1 MPSFHLPH
9 FSDIAIL
16 RSIEPN
22 RFRTFLLRF
31 DNYLRSQGFSI
42 PETAEFTDAH
52 LQRLIGIF
60 NAHDGSTPAD
70 MIEAL
75 FHISEVANDQ
85 GMEALL
91 LVASKTG
98 IDLPEGDLTPAD
110 LALLIWLND
119 PDQLRRANC
128 ERIVLR
134 FQSFYC
140 FMNRTLEAPLFEIPA
155 DGVLK
160 RIEERTN
167 QFNRN
172 RKRGGGAAVWMYEF
186 GNEVAFLIR
195 FGGSLKR
202 DEIMDNDQCRPD
214 IRRPVGYDLV
224 VYNIETGELRI
235 RADLVSER
243 RFYCRLFSEQLFN
256 DPEFFEH
263 GETFN
268 LDVIYQLGEDVQS
281 PGLDFGIKRVT
292 LVEIQEVLLGE
303 RTLHVTF
310 KSDAIFEAIR
320 EHNRR
325 LTPTG
330 RLLSAKFRI
339 ILEDAGEVTVTVCS
353 GNKIRCSRQVG
364 TTAID
369 RWMIHIGIRVPQ
381 HETLR
386 MQATSPLASHL
397 ANPKSSGP
405 DVSVASRTG

>member
-1 MPSFHLPH
+1 MPSFHLPQ
-9 FSDIAIL
+9 FNDIAIL

-31 DNYLRSQGFSI
+31 DNYLRSQGFNI
-42 PETAEFTDAH
+42 PESAVFTDAH
-52 LQRLIGIF
+52 LQRLIGIL
-60 NAHDGSTPAD
+60 NAHDGSTQAD

-75 FHISEVANDQ
+75 FQISEVSNDQ

-98 IDLPEGDLTPAD
+98 IELPEGDLTPAD
-110 LALLIWLND
+110 LALLIWLHD

-140 FMNRTLEAPLFEIPA
+140 FMNRTLEAPLFEMPA
-155 DGVLK
+155 DGVLQ

-172 RKRGGGAAVWMYEF
+172 RQRGGGAAVWMYEF

-202 DEIMDNDQCRPD
+202 DEVMDNDQCRPD

-243 RFYCRLFSEQLFN
+243 RFYCRLFSEQLFD

-268 LDVIYQLGEDVQS
+268 LDVIYRLGEDVQS
-281 PGLDFGIKRVT
+281 PGLVFGIKRVT

-303 RTLHVTF
+303 KTLHVTF
-310 KSDAIFEAIR
+310 KSEAIFEAIR
-320 EHNRR
+320 EHNKR

-330 RLLSAKFRI
+330 RLLIAKFRI
-339 ILEDAGEVTVTVCS
+339 FLEDSGEVTVTVCS
-353 GNKIRCSRQVG
+353 GNKIRFSRQVG
-364 TTAID
+364 TAAID

-397 ANPKSSGP
+397 ANPKPTGP

>member
-9 FSDIAIL
+9 FNDIAIL

-91 LVASKTG
+91 LVASKSG
-98 IDLPEGDLTPAD
+98 FELPEGDLTPAD

-140 FMNRTLEAPLFEIPA
+140 FMNRTLEAPLFEMPA

-172 RKRGGGAAVWMYEF
+172 RQRCGGAAVWMYEF

-202 DEIMDNDQCRPD
+202 DEVMDNDQCRPD

-243 RFYCRLFSEQLFN
+243 RFYCRLFSEQLFD

-268 LDVIYQLGEDVQS
+268 LDVIYRLGEDVQS
-281 PGLDFGIKRVT
+281 PGLVFGIKRVT

-303 RTLHVTF
+303 KTLHVTF
-310 KSDAIFEAIR
+310 KSEAIFDAIR
-320 EHNRR
+320 EHNKR

-339 ILEDAGEVTVTVCS
+339 VLEDAGEVTVTVCS
-353 GNKIRCSRQVG
+353 GNKIRLSRQVG
-364 TTAID
+364 TAAID

>member
-9 FSDIAIL
+9 FNDIAIL

-31 DNYLRSQGFSI
+31 DNYLRSHGFSI
-42 PETAEFTDAH
+42 PVTAEFTDAH

-75 FHISEVANDQ
+75 FHISEVSNDQ

-98 IDLPEGDLTPAD
+98 IELPEGDLTPAD

-119 PDQLRRANC
+119 PDRLRRANC

-140 FMNRTLEAPLFEIPA
+140 FMNRTLEAPLFEMPA

-172 RKRGGGAAVWMYEF
+172 RQRGGGAAVWMYEF

-202 DEIMDNDQCRPD
+202 DEIMDDDKCRPD

-243 RFYCRLFSEQLFN
+243 RFYCRLFSEHLFD

-268 LDVIYQLGEDVQS
+268 LDVIYRLGEDVQS
-281 PGLDFGIKRVT
+281 PGMIFGIKRVT

-303 RTLHVTF
+303 KTLHVTF
-310 KSDAIFEAIR
+310 KSEAIFDAIR
-320 EHNRR
+320 EHNKR
-325 LTPTG
+325 LTPNG
-330 RLLSAKFRI
+330 RLLSAKFMRV
-339 ILEDAGEVTVTVCS
+339 LEDTGEVTVTVCS
-353 GNKIRCSRQVG
+353 GNKIRLSRQVG
-364 TTAID
+364 ITAID

-381 HETLR
+381 NETLR
-386 MQATSPLASHL
+386 MQATSPLADHL
-397 ANPKSSGP
+397 ANPKSQGT

>member
-9 FSDIAIL
+9 FNDVAIL
-16 RSIEPN
+16 RSIEPS

-31 DNYLRSQGFSI
+31 DYYLSSQGFTI

-52 LQRLIGIF
+52 MQRLIGIF

-75 FHISEVANDQ
+75 FHISEVSNDQ

-91 LVASKTG
+91 LVASKSG
-98 IDLPEGDLTPAD
+98 IELPEGNLTPSD

-140 FMNRTLEAPLFEIPA
+140 YMNRTLEVPMFEMPA
-155 DGVLK
+155 DAVLK
-160 RIEERTN
+160 TIEERTN

-172 RKRGGGAAVWMYEF
+172 RQRGGGAAVWMYEF

-202 DEIMDNDQCRPD
+202 DEVMDKDQCRPD

-243 RFYCRLFSEQLFN
+243 RFYCRLFSEQLFH

-263 GETFN
+263 GEMFK

-281 PGLDFGIKRVT
+281 PGLISDIQRVT

-303 RTLHVTF
+303 RVLHVTL
-310 KSDAIFEAIR
+310 KSEAIFEAIR
-320 EHNRR
+320 EHNKR
-325 LTPTG
+325 LSPTG
-330 RLLSAKFRI
+330 RLLSAKFKVV
-339 ILEDAGEVTVTVCS
+339 LEGADEVTVTVCS
-353 GNKIRCSRQVG
+353 GNKIRYSRQVG
-364 TTAID
+364 IAAID
-369 RWMIHIGIRVPQ
+369 RWMTHTP
-381 HETLR
+381 
-386 MQATSPLASHL
+386 S
-397 ANPKSSGP
+397 
-405 DVSVASRTG
+405 